1 MGVAEEI
8 VQIMKIMLLQN
19 YIQEYSRLQHEA
31 FCDHVKTVVDALE
44 KILELK
50 GNQVTAQQRA
60 AVRGLKAIYSGQLI
74 EDIKRDLAS
83 GNVTMDT
90 VEKRVQLDVEA
101 CKAVIPLLNPSP
113 IGKILLE
120 LILAKQANVMR
131 TNLKNQ
137 VLCCN
142 EAINKVSE

>member
-1 MGVAEEI
+1 
-8 VQIMKIMLLQN
+8 MKIMLLQT
-19 YIQEYSRLQHEA
+19 YIQEYYRLQHEA

-50 GNQVTAQQRA
+50 GNQVTAQQCA

-83 GNVTMDT
+83 GNVTMET
-90 VEKRVQLDVEA
+90 VEKRVQLDVDA
-101 CKAVIPLLNPSP
+101 CKAVIDLLNPSP

-120 LILAKQANVMR
+120 LILAEQANSMK

-137 VLCCN
+137 VMWVKMQ
-142 EAINKVSE
+142 NKR

>member
-1 MGVAEEI
+1 MP
-8 VQIMKIMLLQN
+8 QN
-19 YIQEYSRLQHEA
+19 YIQEYYRLQHES
-31 FCDHVKTVVDALE
+31 FCDHVKVVVDALE
-44 KILELK
+44 RILELED
-50 GNQVTAQQRA
+50 NQVTAQQRA

-83 GNVTMDT
+83 GNVTMET

-101 CKAVIPLLNPSP
+101 CKAVIDLLNPSP

-120 LILAKQANVMR
+120 LILAEQANAMK

-137 VLCCN
+137 VMWVKMQ
-142 EAINKVSE
+142 NKR

>member
-1 MGVAEEI
+1 MTMS
-8 VQIMKIMLLQN
+8 QT
-19 YIQEYSRLQHEA
+19 YIQEYGRLQHEA

-113 IGKILLE
+113 MERSFSSSFLPSR
-120 LILAKQANVMR
+120 QM
-131 TNLKNQ
+131 
-137 VLCCN
+137 
-142 EAINKVSE
+142 